1 MAILVTGAAGFVALN
16 IVEHLLR
23 AGRDVVGLDRIPLPQ
38 RAERSFAEL
47 PGRFTLI
54 GGSILSDADL
64 SRALTVAPVEAVIHC
79 AVITAGSAREIA
91 APETIVAVNVQGAV
105 ATLMAAVRRGV
116 KRFVYPSSGSIYGR
130 AAAGVAVIDE
140 DPLNPAPVALYGLTK
155 RAAETILPR
164 IADTQ
169 GVRFTAAR
177 LGSVYG
183 PWEYATGVR
192 DTLSPMLQAL
202 QCLRAGTEAVLGPPW
217 RGDYIYARDVAE
229 GLVRIAD
236 APALSRTV
244 YNLGSGRAA
253 TVADWC
259 AVLCGFDP
267 AFHWRRADAGETYAV
282 ESHTGFDRGAFDIG
296 KLAAELGFR
305 SQYDFAAAALDW
317 LTWLGVCDSAK

>member
-1 MAILVTGAAGFVALN
+1 MATLVTGAAGFVALN
-16 IVEHLLR
+16 VIEHLLR

-38 RAERSFAEL
+38 RAVREFAEL

-64 SRALTVAPVEAVIHC
+64 SRALTVAPVETVIHC
-79 AVITAGSAREIA
+79 AVITAGSAREVA

-130 AAAGVAVIDE
+130 AAAGVAMIDE
-140 DPLNPAPVALYGLTK
+140 DALNPAPVALYGLTK

-164 IADTQ
+164 IAQTQ

-202 QCLRAGTEAVLGPPW
+202 QCLRAGTDAVLGPPW
-217 RGDYIYARDVAE
+217 RGDYIYARDVAA

-236 APALSRTV
+236 APALSRTI
-244 YNLGSGRAA
+244 YNLGSGLAA
-253 TVADWC
+253 TVEDWC
-259 AVLCGFDP
+259 AALAQAVPGFK
-267 AFHWRRADAGETYAV
+267 WRRAAAGEAYMV

-296 KLAAELGFR
+296 K
-305 SQYDFAAAALDW
+305 AALETGYAPRFDFSAAVEDW
-317 LTWLGVCDSAK
+317 LAWLAPGRGT